1 YIRYLYS
8 FLFSS
13 KNDLYAMSKENI
25 ILDKSFL
32 LAKSV
37 ILFHVSF
44 SKKHPLLYDISRQ
57 LLQSGTS
64 VGANIEEATGA
75 YSRKEFSSKLSI
87 SFKEI
92 RETIYWIKLI
102 KGTTLEK
109 DDNLDVLMDIA
120 LEVKKIL
127 SSILLTIKQN
137 NS

>member
-1 YIRYLYS
+1 
-8 FLFSS
+8 
-13 KNDLYAMSKENI
+13 MSKENI

-75 YSRKEFSSKLSI
+75 
-87 SFKEI
+87 
-92 RETIYWIKLI
+92 
-102 KGTTLEK
+102 
-109 DDNLDVLMDIA
+109 
-120 LEVKKIL
+120 
-127 SSILLTIKQN
+127 
-137 NS
+137 

>member
-1 YIRYLYS
+1 
-8 FLFSS
+8 
-13 KNDLYAMSKENI
+13 
-25 ILDKSFL
+25 
-32 LAKSV
+32 
-37 ILFHVSF
+37 
-44 SKKHPLLYDISRQ
+44 ISRQ